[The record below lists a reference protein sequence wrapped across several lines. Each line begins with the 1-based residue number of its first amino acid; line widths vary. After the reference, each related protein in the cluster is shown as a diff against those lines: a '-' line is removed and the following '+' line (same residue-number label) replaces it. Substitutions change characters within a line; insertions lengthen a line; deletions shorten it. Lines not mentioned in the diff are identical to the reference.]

1 MKNICIIPARMG
13 SSRFP
18 GKPLADAIGLPV
30 IIHIAKRCML
40 NKNLDYVCVAT
51 CDQEIMQVC
60 KKHSVPAV
68 MTSVKHERCT
78 DRVSEAIEQ
87 LDLGLASRDLVI
99 MVQGDEILV
108 TPEMLQLVI
117 DDYKINQANATNL
130 LSKIYEDVDH
140 IDPNV
145 VKVVASPSC
154 NALYLS
160 RAAIPSKYRDIQA
173 LAYQQTGV
181 VGFAKEFLPTFSN
194 LPQTPLEKIESIDM
208 LRILE
213 HGLQLRVVYTEK
225 ETVAV
230 DVLQDLHRAIEIL
243 KTDPLVKKYY
253 KEKYA

>member
-1 MKNICIIPARMG
+1 MKKICIIPARMG
-13 SSRFP
+13 SSRFL

-40 NKNLDYVCVAT
+40 NKNLDYVYVAT
-51 CDQEIMQVC
+51 CDQEIMDAC
-60 KKHSVPAV
+60 KKYSVPAV
-68 MTSVKHERCT
+68 MTSIKHERCT
-78 DRVSEAIEQ
+78 DRVSEAIDQ
-87 LDLGLASRDLVI
+87 LDLYLTSRDLVL

-130 LSKIYEDVDH
+130 LSKIYLDADH

-145 VKVVASPSC
+145 VKVVSSPNG

-160 RAAIPSKYRDIQA
+160 RAAIPSKYRDGQA
-173 LAYQQTGV
+173 VAYQQTGV
-181 VGFAKEFLPTFSN
+181 IGFAKDFLHTFSD

-230 DVLQDLHRAIEIL
+230 DVPQDLHRAIEIL
-243 KTDPLVKKYY
+243 KTDPLIEKYY
-253 KEKYA
+253 KEYA

>member
-1 MKNICIIPARMG
+1 MKKICIIPARMG
-13 SSRFP
+13 SSRFS

-40 NKNLDYVCVAT
+40 NKNLDYVYVAT
-51 CDQEIMQVC
+51 CDQEIMDAC
-60 KKHSVPAV
+60 KKYSVPAL
-68 MTSVKHERCT
+68 MTSIKHERCT
-78 DRVSEAIEQ
+78 DRVSEAIDQ
-87 LDLGLASRDLVI
+87 LDLCLTSRDLVL

-130 LSKIYEDVDH
+130 LSKIYLDADH

-145 VKVVASPSC
+145 VKVVSSPNG

-160 RAAIPSKYRDIQA
+160 RAAIPSKYRDEQA
-173 LAYQQTGV
+173 VAYQQTGV
-181 VGFAKEFLPTFSN
+181 IGFAKDFLHTFSN

-230 DVLQDLHRAIEIL
+230 DVPQDLHRAIEIL
-243 KTDPLVKKYY
+243 KIDPLIEKYY
-253 KEKYA
+253 KEYA